1 VVQAEGRAE
10 TDGVRLGDPAAGDAN
25 MKRFYD
31 GRRTMVTGGLGFVGS
46 NLAIRLLELGAHV
59 LVVDSLIPET
69 GANTFNIEPIQDHPR
84 LSVRTVDVRDVL
96 AMQRLVRGQSVIF
109 NLAGQVS
116 HIDSMTDPF
125 TDLEINCRSQLAL
138 LEACRANA
146 PEAKVLF
153 ASTRQI
159 YGRVPEEQLPV
170 DERQP
175 PNPVDVNGIN
185 KLAGERY
192 HVLYNNVY
200 GIRTSVLRLTNTY
213 GPRMLVKNNRQTAIG
228 WLIRQ
233 ALDGEEIALFGDGT
247 QLRDFTYVDD
257 VVDAFLT
264 AGMNDAANG
273 QVFNVGAIEPISLR
287 EVADVLIE
295 IAGTGSY
302 RLEPFPADRKAIDI
316 GSIYVDDRK
325 IRRVLR
331 WRPQVDM
338 REGLEQTVAFY
349 RKHRAHYWAS
359 EPTSPAVAV

>member
-1 VVQAEGRAE
+1 
-10 TDGVRLGDPAAGDAN
+10 
-25 MKRFYD
+25 MKRFYE
-31 GRRTMVTGGLGFVGS
+31 GKRVLVTGGLGFIGS

-69 GANTFNIEPIQDHPR
+69 GGNAFNIEPVQDHPR

-96 AMQRLVRGQSVIF
+96 AMERLVRGQAVIF

-116 HIDSMTDPF
+116 HIDSMQDPF

-138 LEACRANA
+138 LEACRRYA
-146 PEAKVLF
+146 PEAKVVF

-159 YGRVPEEQLPV
+159 YGRVPDEQLPV

-233 ALDGEEIALFGDGT
+233 VDGRRGRSRSSA
-247 QLRDFTYVDD
+247 
-257 VVDAFLT
+257 T
-264 AGMNDAANG
+264 ARSCA
-273 QVFNVGAIEPISLR
+273 
-287 EVADVLIE
+287 
-295 IAGTGSY
+295 
-302 RLEPFPADRKAIDI
+302 
-316 GSIYVDDRK
+316 
-325 IRRVLR
+325 
-331 WRPQVDM
+331 
-338 REGLEQTVAFY
+338 
-349 RKHRAHYWAS
+349 
-359 EPTSPAVAV
+359 TSPTWTTRSRRS

>member
-1 VVQAEGRAE
+1 MTHAYAEQ
-10 TDGVRLGDPAAGDAN
+10 
-25 MKRFYD
+25 
-31 GRRTMVTGGLGFVGS
+31 RTLVTGGLGFIGS
-46 NLAIRLLELGAHV
+46 NLALRLLDLGASV

-69 GANTFNIEPIQDHPR
+69 GANLFNLESVQDHPR

-116 HIDSMTDPF
+116 HIDSMRDPF
-125 TDLEINCRSQLAL
+125 TDLEINCRSQLAM
-138 LEACRANA
+138 LEACRHNA
-146 PEAKVLF
+146 PEAKVVF

-159 YGRVPEEQLPV
+159 YGRVAEEQLPV
-170 DERQP
+170 NEHQP
-175 PNPVDVNGIN
+175 PDPVDVNGIN

-213 GPRMLVKNNRQTAIG
+213 GPRMLVKNNRQTALG

-233 ALDGEEIALFGDGT
+233 AMDGEEITVFGDGA

-264 AGMNDAANG
+264 AGGSDAANG
-273 QVFNVGAIEPISLR
+273 QVFNVGANEPISLR
-287 EVADVLIE
+287 GVTELLIE
-295 IAGTGSY
+295 IAGSGSY
-302 RLEPFPADRKAIDI
+302 QIKPFPPERKRIDI

-325 IRRVLR
+325 LRRVLGWGPKVGLR
-331 WRPQVDM
+331 Q
-338 REGLEQTVAFY
+338 GLERTVSFY
-349 RKHRAHYWAS
+349 QAHRDQYWAT
-359 EPTSPAVAV
+359 PVPA

>member
-1 VVQAEGRAE
+1 MKQFYAGRH
-10 TDGVRLGDPAAGDAN
+10 TL
-25 MKRFYD
+25 
-31 GRRTMVTGGLGFVGS
+31 VTGGLGFIGS
-46 NLAIRLLELGAHV
+46 NLAIRLLELGASV

-69 GANTFNIEPIQDHPR
+69 GANLFNIESVQDHPR

-96 AMQRLVRGQSVIF
+96 AMERLLRGQSIVF

-116 HIDSMTDPF
+116 HIDSMQDPF

-138 LEACRANA
+138 LEACRRNA
-146 PEAKVLF
+146 PEAKVVF

-159 YGRVPEEQLPV
+159 YGRVAEDRLPV

-233 ALDGEEIALFGDGT
+233 AMDDEEIDLFGDGS
-247 QLRDFTYVDD
+247 QLRDFTFVDD
-257 VVDAFLT
+257 VVDAFLM
-264 AGMNDAANG
+264 AGAEDAANG
-273 QVFNVGAIEPISLR
+273 QVFNVGAIEPVSLR
-287 EVADVLIE
+287 ELADLLIE
-295 IAGTGSY
+295 ISGSGSY
-302 RLEPFPADRKAIDI
+302 RLIPFPPERKAIDV
-316 GSIYVDDRK
+316 GSIYIDDRK
-325 IRRVLR
+325 IRRVLK
-331 WRPQVDM
+331 WRPRVDL
-338 REGLEQTVAFY
+338 REGLARTVSFY
-349 RKHRAHYWAS
+349 RANRNQYWAS
-359 EPTSPAVAV
+359 AVPAGV

>member
-1 VVQAEGRAE
+1 MTSFYAGKRA
-10 TDGVRLGDPAAGDAN
+10 L
-25 MKRFYD
+25 
-31 GRRTMVTGGLGFVGS
+31 VTGGLGFIGS
-46 NLAIRLLELGAHV
+46 NLALRLLDLGASV

-69 GANTFNIEPIQDHPR
+69 GGNLFNLESVQDHPR

-116 HIDSMTDPF
+116 HIDSMQDPF
-125 TDLEINCRSQLAL
+125 TDLEINCRSQLAM
-138 LEACRANA
+138 LEACRHNA

-170 DERQP
+170 SERQP
-175 PNPVDVNGIN
+175 PDPVDVNGIN

-233 ALDGEEIALFGDGT
+233 AMDGEEITVFGDGT

-257 VVDAFLT
+257 VVDAFLM
-264 AGMNDAANG
+264 AGASEAANG
-273 QVFNVGAIEPISLR
+273 QVFNVGANEPISLR
-287 EVADVLIE
+287 GVTELLIE

-302 RLEPFPADRKAIDI
+302 RLQPFPPERKLIDI

-325 IRRVLR
+325 LRRVLD
-331 WRPQVDM
+331 WHPAFDL
-338 REGLEQTVAFY
+338 REGLGRTIAFY
-349 RKHRAHYWAS
+349 RAYRDQYW
-359 EPTSPAVAV
+359 TSAVPATA

>member
-1 VVQAEGRAE
+1 
-10 TDGVRLGDPAAGDAN
+10 
-25 MKRFYD
+25 MKRFYE
-31 GRRTMVTGGLGFVGS
+31 GKSVLVTGGLGFIGS
-46 NLAIRLLELGAHV
+46 NLAIRLLELGAYV
-59 LVVDSLIPET
+59 TVVDSLIPET
-69 GANTFNIEPIQDHPR
+69 GGNAFNIEPVRDEPK

-96 AMQRLVRGQSVIF
+96 AMERLVRNQTVIF

-116 HIDSMTDPF
+116 HIDSMQDPF

-138 LEACRANA
+138 LDTCRRVA
-146 PEAKVLF
+146 PQTKVIF

-175 PNPVDVNGIN
+175 PSPVDVNGIN

-192 HVLYNNVY
+192 HVLYNNVH
-200 GIRTSVLRLTNTY
+200 GIHTSVLRLTNTY
-213 GPRMLVKNNRQTAIG
+213 GPRLLVKNSRQTAIG

-233 ALDGEEIALFGDGT
+233 VMDGETITIFGDGL

-257 VVDAFLT
+257 VVEAFLM
-264 AGMNDAANG
+264 AGANDTANG

-287 EVADVLIE
+287 ELADLLIE
-295 IAGTGSY
+295 VAGTGRY
-302 RLEPFPADRKAIDI
+302 ELVPFPPERKAIDI

-325 IRRVLR
+325 IRRVLK

-338 REGLEQTVAFY
+338 REGLRRTIEFY
-349 RKHRAHYWAS
+349 RANRAHYWGAP
-359 EPTSPAVAV
+359 EPALA

>member
-1 VVQAEGRAE
+1 
-10 TDGVRLGDPAAGDAN
+10 
-25 MKRFYD
+25 
-31 GRRTMVTGGLGFVGS
+31 
-46 NLAIRLLELGAHV
+46 
-59 LVVDSLIPET
+59 
-69 GANTFNIEPIQDHPR
+69 
-84 LSVRTVDVRDVL
+84 
-96 AMQRLVRGQSVIF
+96 MQRLVRGQAVIF

-116 HIDSMTDPF
+116 HIDSMQDPF

-138 LEACRANA
+138 LEACRFNA

-213 GPRMLVKNNRQTAIG
+213 GPRMLVKNNRQTALG

-233 ALDGEEIALFGDGT
+233 VLDGEEITVFGDGR

-257 VVDAFLT
+257 VVDAFLM
-264 AGMNDAANG
+264 AGASESANG

-287 EVADVLIE
+287 ELTELLIE
-295 IAGTGSY
+295 IAGSGSY
-302 RLEPFPADRKAIDI
+302 SLVPFPPDRKAIDI

-331 WRPQVDM
+331 WQPRVDL
-338 REGLEQTVAFY
+338 REGLTRTVSFY
-349 RKHRAHYWAS
+349 RANRAQYWSTVEPATAS
-359 EPTSPAVAV
+359 V

>member
-1 VVQAEGRAE
+1 MNQ
-10 TDGVRLGDPAAGDAN
+10 
-25 MKRFYD
+25 FYE
-31 GRRTMVTGGLGFVGS
+31 GRRTLVTGGLGFIGS
-46 NLAIRLLELGAHV
+46 NLAIRLLELGASV

-69 GANTFNIEPIQDHPR
+69 GANQFNIESVQDHPR

-96 AMQRLVRGQSVIF
+96 AMERLLRGQSIVF

-116 HIDSMTDPF
+116 HIDSMQDPF

-138 LEACRANA
+138 LEACRRNA
-146 PEAKVLF
+146 PEAKVVF

-159 YGRVPEEQLPV
+159 YGRVDEDRLPV

-200 GIRTSVLRLTNTY
+200 GIHTSVLRLTNTY

-233 ALDGEEIALFGDGT
+233 AMDGEEIDLFGDGS

-257 VVDAFLT
+257 VVDAFLL
-264 AGMNDAANG
+264 AGAEDAANG
-273 QVFNVGAIEPISLR
+273 QVFNVGAIEPVSLR
-287 EVADVLIE
+287 ELADLLIE
-295 IAGTGSY
+295 ISGSGSY
-302 RLEPFPADRKAIDI
+302 RLIPFPPERKAIDI
-316 GSIYVDDRK
+316 GSIYIDDRK
-325 IRRVLR
+325 IRRVLK
-331 WRPQVDM
+331 WRPRVDL
-338 REGLEQTVAFY
+338 REGLARTVSFY
-349 RKHRAHYWAS
+349 KANRTQYWGA
-359 EPTSPAVAV
+359 PVPAGV

>member
-1 VVQAEGRAE
+1 M
-10 TDGVRLGDPAAGDAN
+10 N
-25 MKRFYD
+25 RFYA
-31 GRRTMVTGGLGFVGS
+31 GRRTLVTGGLGFIGS
-46 NLAIRLLELGAHV
+46 NLAIRLLELGASV
-59 LVVDSLIPET
+59 LIVDSLIPET
-69 GANTFNIEPIQDHPR
+69 GANLYNIEPVQDHPR

-96 AMQRLVRGQSVIF
+96 AMERLVRDQSIIF

-116 HIDSMTDPF
+116 HIDSMQDPF

-138 LEACRANA
+138 LEACRRNA
-146 PEAKVLF
+146 PAAKVLF

-159 YGRVPEEQLPV
+159 YGRVAEDQLPV

-200 GIRTSVLRLTNTY
+200 GIHTSVLRLTNTY

-233 ALDGEEIALFGDGT
+233 AMDGEQIDLFGDGS

-257 VVDAFLT
+257 AVDAFLM
-264 AGMNDAANG
+264 AGANDAANG
-273 QVFNVGAIEPISLR
+273 QVFNVGAIEPVSLR
-287 EVADVLIE
+287 ELADLLIE
-295 IAGTGSY
+295 IAGSGSY
-302 RLEPFPADRKAIDI
+302 RLIPFPPERKAIDI

-325 IRRVLR
+325 LRRVLK
-331 WRPQVDM
+331 WRPRNDL
-338 REGLEQTVAFY
+338 REGLARTISFY
-349 RKHRAHYWAS
+349 RANREQYWAA
-359 EPTSPAVAV
+359 PLPAEVA

>member
-1 VVQAEGRAE
+1 
-10 TDGVRLGDPAAGDAN
+10 
-25 MKRFYD
+25 MKRFYE
-31 GRRTMVTGGLGFVGS
+31 GKPILVTGGLGFIGS
-46 NLAIRLLELGAHV
+46 NLAIKLLELGAYV
-59 LVVDSLIPET
+59 TVVDSLIPDT
-69 GANTFNIEPIQDHPR
+69 GGNPFNVEPVRDAPN

-96 AMQRLVRGQSVIF
+96 AMERLVRNQAVIF

-116 HIDSMTDPF
+116 HIDSMNDPF

-138 LEACRANA
+138 LDTCRRVA
-146 PEAKVLF
+146 PQIKVVF

-175 PNPVDVNGIN
+175 PSPVDVNGIN

-200 GIRTSVLRLTNTY
+200 GIHSSVLRLTNTY
-213 GPRMLVKNNRQTAIG
+213 GPRLLVKNNRQTAIG

-233 ALDGEEIALFGDGT
+233 AMDGETITIFGDGL

-257 VVDAFLT
+257 AVDAFLM
-264 AGMNDAANG
+264 AGANDTANG

-287 EVADVLIE
+287 DLADLLIE
-295 IAGTGSY
+295 VAGTGRY
-302 RLEPFPADRKAIDI
+302 ELVPFPPERKAIDI

-325 IRRVLR
+325 IRRVLK

-338 REGLEQTVAFY
+338 REGLTRTIEFY
-349 RKHRAHYWAS
+349 RANRAHYWAAS
-359 EPTSPAVAV
+359 EPALA

>member
-1 VVQAEGRAE
+1 MPLFYEGKHVV
-10 TDGVRLGDPAAGDAN
+10 
-25 MKRFYD
+25 
-31 GRRTMVTGGLGFVGS
+31 VTGGLGFIGS
-46 NLAIRLLELGAHV
+46 NLAIRLLKLGAYV
-59 LVVDSLIPET
+59 TVVDSLIPET
-69 GANTFNIEPIQDHPR
+69 GGNAFNIHPVQDDAR
-84 LSVRTVDVRDVL
+84 LTVRTVDVRDVL
-96 AMQRLVRGQSVIF
+96 AMERLVRQQAVIF

-116 HIDSMTDPF
+116 HIDSMLDPF

-138 LEACRANA
+138 LDTCRRVA
-146 PEAKVLF
+146 PETKVVF

-159 YGRVPEEQLPV
+159 YGRVPDEQLPV

-233 ALDGEEIALFGDGT
+233 VMDGETITVFGDGL

-257 VVDAFLT
+257 AVEAFLM
-264 AGMNDAANG
+264 AGANDAANG
-273 QVFNVGAIEPISLR
+273 QVFNIGAIEPISLR
-287 EVADVLIE
+287 ELAELLIE
-295 IAGTGSY
+295 VCGSG
-302 RLEPFPADRKAIDI
+302 RFELVPFPPERKAIDI

-325 IRRVLR
+325 IRRVLK
-331 WRPQVDM
+331 WRPRVDM
-338 REGLEQTVAFY
+338 REGLSRTIEFY
-349 RKHRAHYWAS
+349 RAHRGEYWTVP
-359 EPTSPAVAV
+359 EPATV

>member
-1 VVQAEGRAE
+1 MN
-10 TDGVRLGDPAAGDAN
+10 DFYAG
-25 MKRFYD
+25 KR
-31 GRRTMVTGGLGFVGS
+31 TLVTGGLGFIGS
-46 NLAIRLLELGAHV
+46 NVAIRLLELGASV

-69 GANTFNIEPIQDHPR
+69 GANTFNLEPVKDHPR
-84 LSVRTVDVRDVL
+84 LAIRTVDVRDVL
-96 AMQRLVRGQSVIF
+96 AMERLVRNQAVIF

-116 HIDSMTDPF
+116 HIDSMQDPF

-138 LEACRANA
+138 LDTCRRVA
-146 PEAKVLF
+146 PETKVLF

-159 YGRVPEEQLPV
+159 YGRVPEESLPV

-233 ALDGEEIALFGDGT
+233 AMDDEEITVYGDGA

-257 VVDAFLT
+257 VVDAFLL
-264 AGMNDAANG
+264 AGASEAANG
-273 QVFNVGAIEPISLR
+273 QVFNVGAALPISLR
-287 EVADVLIE
+287 DVTELLIDVS
-295 IAGTGSY
+295 GTGSY
-302 RLEPFPADRKAIDI
+302 RMQPFPPERKAIDV

-325 IRRVLR
+325 LRRILKWQPR
-331 WRPQVDM
+331 VDL
-338 REGLEQTVAFY
+338 REGLTRTVEFY
-349 RKHRAHYWAS
+349 RAHRAEYWAS
-359 EPTSPAVAV
+359 PQHAATV

>member
-1 VVQAEGRAE
+1 MNKQYEGKH
-10 TDGVRLGDPAAGDAN
+10 VL
-25 MKRFYD
+25 
-31 GRRTMVTGGLGFVGS
+31 VTGGLGFIGS
-46 NLAIRLLELGAHV
+46 NLAMKLLELGAYV
-59 LVVDSLIPET
+59 TVVDSLIPET
-69 GANTFNIEPIQDHPR
+69 GGNAFNIESVREDPR

-96 AMQRLVRGQSVIF
+96 AMERLVRNQSLIF

-116 HIDSMTDPF
+116 HIDSMQDPF

-138 LEACRANA
+138 LDTCRRVA
-146 PEAKVLF
+146 PEIKVVF

-170 DERQP
+170 DERHP
-175 PNPVDVNGIN
+175 PEPVDVNGIN

-233 ALDGEEIALFGDGT
+233 AMDGETITIFGDGL

-257 VVDAFLT
+257 AVEAFLM
-264 AGMNDAANG
+264 AGANDAANG
-273 QVFNVGAIEPISLR
+273 QRFNVGAIEPISLR
-287 EVADVLIE
+287 ELADLLVE
-295 IAGTGSY
+295 VAGTGSFE
-302 RLEPFPADRKAIDI
+302 LVPFPPERKAIDI

-325 IRRVLR
+325 IRRVLK
-331 WRPQVDM
+331 WRPRVDM
-338 REGLEQTVAFY
+338 REGLMRTIEFY
-349 RKHRAHYWAS
+349 RAHRAHYWATP
-359 EPTSPAVAV
+359 EAAIV